1 MVPCQ
6 EGSFL
11 QAGTGRTGKLNTDR
25 CDSFS
30 WEVLY
35 TRGAEKR
42 EINMSLTRRDLLVRS
57 AAVVAATQVAGV
69 SRLLGAYAKSKPGV
83 QMYMVA
89 ADFKK
94 DPAGTL
100 AKLHSIGYGYVEAF
114 AMGIPDM
121 AAFKKMVSDAGLGC
135 PSGHFGFG
143 FLPTE
148 KVLDDAGVLGV
159 KYVVSSVLPP
169 EPPEKVDEIAIMQ
182 MMNHLTTDG
191 FKRMAAQAN
200 GIGESAKKR
209 GMEFAYHNHN
219 VEFRKLEGG
228 TTGYEILLKETD
240 PALVKLEVD
249 AGWMA
254 AGGADPAALIAA
266 NAERVKLMHFKDFST
281 VTPAINELG
290 PAAGGHIVDLGA
302 GVAPLKAAYEAA
314 RKAGVEYFIVDHDP
328 PFHGK
333 TALEAAKVDY
343 SYVAGLMS
351 A

>member
-1 MVPCQ
+1 MK
-6 EGSFL
+6 
-11 QAGTGRTGKLNTDR
+11 T
-25 CDSFS
+25 
-30 WEVLY
+30 
-35 TRGAEKR
+35 
-42 EINMSLTRRDLLVRS
+42 SLTRRSLLVRS
-57 AAVVAATQVAGV
+57 AAVVAGVQVAGV
-69 SRLLGAYAKSKPGV
+69 TRLFGADAKSKPGV

-100 AKLHSIGYGYVEAF
+100 AKLAAIGYGYVEAF
-114 AMGIPDM
+114 AMTISNM
-121 AAFKKMVSDAGLGC
+121 AEFRKMVSDAGLGC

-143 FLPTE
+143 FMPTE
-148 KVLDDAGVLGV
+148 KVLDDASALGV
-159 KYVVSSVLPP
+159 RYAVSSVLPP
-169 EPPEKVDEIAIMQ
+169 GPAKSGDMSWMMQKV
-182 MMNHLTTDG
+182 NHLTADD

-200 GIGESAKKR
+200 EIGESAKKR
-209 GMEFAYHNHN
+209 ELEFAYHNHN

-228 TTGYEILLKETD
+228 GTGYEILLKETD

-254 AGGADPAALIAA
+254 AGGADPAAVISA
-266 NAERVKLMHFKDFST
+266 NADRVKLMHFKDFST

-290 PAAGGHIVDLGA
+290 PAAGGHIVDLGT

-343 SYVAGLMS
+343 AYVAGLMGV
-351 A
+351 